1 MQTFSV
7 LLALCV
13 GNSPAPGE
21 FLLKGQ
27 WRGALMFSLIC
38 VWINGWVNNRE
49 NGDLRRYQSHYNVI
63 AMTGLESDRFWMDP
77 FLTNSHTLL
86 YRDCVTINAK
96 HKTLVF
102 RDNQESQMLGRWC
115 VGKICKLIH
124 LSFLWFRWTFVGERY
139 IIDRS
144 LDGDFLKKKTIK
156 RFSSISSLCDGNSPN
171 SGGFPSWRASNAQ
184 LWCFLITVQIK
195 LLYKQIQSS
204 QWWFGTTWRPWA
216 VIVMNIPTFGSFLC
230 CGSAEPDVSEALG
243 WILKDT
249 FS

>member
-1 MQTFSV
+1 MSQCNFTMMRRFLDNSSSNGRQICPPSSNIPEQWWRHQMQTFSV

-13 GNSPAPGE
+13 ANSPAPVN
-21 FLLKGQ
+21 FSLKCQ

-49 NGDLRRYQSHYNVI
+49 NGDLRRYQSHHDVI

-86 YRDCVTINAK
+86 YRDCVIINAK

-144 LDGDFLKKKTIK
+144 LDGDFLKKN
-156 RFSSISSLCDGNSPN
+156 D
-171 SGGFPSWRASNAQ
+171 
-184 LWCFLITVQIK
+184 
-195 LLYKQIQSS
+195 
-204 QWWFGTTWRPWA
+204 
-216 VIVMNIPTFGSFLC
+216 
-230 CGSAEPDVSEALG
+230 
-243 WILKDT
+243 
-249 FS
+249 